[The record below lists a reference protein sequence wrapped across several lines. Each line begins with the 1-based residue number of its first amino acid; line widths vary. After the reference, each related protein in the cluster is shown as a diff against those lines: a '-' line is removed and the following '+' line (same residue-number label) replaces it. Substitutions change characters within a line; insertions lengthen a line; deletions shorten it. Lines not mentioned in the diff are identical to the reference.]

1 MSDKVDQKDKIGAS
15 AEKAYA
21 AAADAAVAAVTP
33 EAAPVAAPVVAK
45 PAEKVAD
52 KAENK
57 AADKPMALPALKPA
71 KRAAAAPVQ
80 AAAKPAPAPAKVAPK
95 AAAPAATPAPAA
107 IKAAKPAPVARR
119 SYVKRAAQAPAVK
132 PSSSTPA
139 LAVKAGP
146 ASAEPV
152 RASFASRNTP
162 SAAATPKP
170 AKVTAPQMRAA
181 VFAPKLSKETLMD
194 MTNTFT
200 DGFKTVVTDAQDKA
214 KAAYAK
220 STEAFGDYAEF
231 AKGNVEA
238 IVESGKILATGLQG
252 LGTDLVADTKQ
263 SVETL
268 TADVKQLA
276 AAKSPSE
283 LVKLQGDLV
292 RRNFDS
298 AVAYN
303 TKAGEAMLKLANEFF
318 VPISGRFSLAMDK
331 LGKAA

>member
-1 MSDKVDQKDKIGAS
+1 MSDKVDHKDKIGAS

-33 EAAPVAAPVVAK
+33 EAAPAPVAAKAP
-45 PAEKVAD
+45 EKVAA
-52 KAENK
+52 KAPEKGAEK
-57 AADKPMALPALKPA
+57 AGDKPMALPALKPG
-71 KRAAAAPVQ
+71 KRTAVAA
-80 AAAKPAPAPAKVAPK
+80 APAPAKVAPK
-95 AAAPAATPAPAA
+95 AAAPVAKPAPAA
-107 IKAAKPAPVARR
+107 IKPAKPAPIIR
-119 SYVKRAAQAPAVK
+119 KRAAKAPAIK
-132 PSSSTPA
+132 LPTPA

-146 ASAEPV
+146 ASTGPD
-152 RASFASRNTP
+152 RASIAGKDKP
-162 SAAATPKP
+162 SAAATSTP
-170 AKVTAPQMRAA
+170 AKAAVPQARAA
-181 VFAPKLSKETLMD
+181 LNTPGITKESIMD

-200 DGFKTVVTDAQDKA
+200 DGFKTVVSDAQDKA

-238 IVESGKILATGLQG
+238 IVESGKILASGLQG

-263 SVETL
+263 NVETL

-303 TKAGEAMLKLANEFF
+303 TKAGEAMLKLVNEVF
-318 VPISGRFSLAMDK
+318 VPISGRLSVAMDK

>member
-1 MSDKVDQKDKIGAS
+1 MSGKFDPKDKIGAS

-21 AAADAAVAAVTP
+21 AAADATVAAVTP
-33 EAAPVAAPVVAK
+33 EAAQAPAPVAAKAPEKA
-45 PAEKVAD
+45 AEKAGD
-52 KAENK
+52 T
-57 AADKPMALPALKPA
+57 PMALPALKPG
-71 KRAAAAPVQ
+71 KRAVATPVQ
-80 AAAKPAPAPAKVAPK
+80 AKNAPK
-95 AAAPAATPAPAA
+95 AAAPAAKPAPAS
-107 IKAAKPAPVARR
+107 IKSTRPAPVLRKASAKPAP
-119 SYVKRAAQAPAVK
+119 KAPSIT
-132 PSSSTPA
+132 PSTPA
-139 LAVKAGP
+139 LAVKAGHAGTGP
-146 ASAEPV
+146 LGADLAGKD
-152 RASFASRNTP
+152 TT
-162 SAAATPKP
+162 SAAAKADPTK
-170 AKVTAPQMRAA
+170 AAAPQPRTAINRSGI
-181 VFAPKLSKETLMD
+181 SKESIMD

-200 DGFKTVVTDAQDKA
+200 DGFKTVVSDAQDKA

-238 IVESGKILATGLQG
+238 IVESGKILATALQG
-252 LGTDLVADTKQ
+252 LGTELVADTKQ
-263 SVETL
+263 NVETL

-303 TKAGEAMLKLANEFF
+303 TKAGEAMLKLVNDVF
-318 VPISGRFSLAMDK
+318 VPISGRVSLAMDK

>member
-1 MSDKVDQKDKIGAS
+1 
-15 AEKAYA
+15 
-21 AAADAAVAAVTP
+21 
-33 EAAPVAAPVVAK
+33 
-45 PAEKVAD
+45 
-52 KAENK
+52 
-57 AADKPMALPALKPA
+57 
-71 KRAAAAPVQ
+71 
-80 AAAKPAPAPAKVAPK
+80 
-95 AAAPAATPAPAA
+95 
-107 IKAAKPAPVARR
+107 
-119 SYVKRAAQAPAVK
+119 
-132 PSSSTPA
+132 
-139 LAVKAGP
+139 
-146 ASAEPV
+146 
-152 RASFASRNTP
+152 
-162 SAAATPKP
+162 
-170 AKVTAPQMRAA
+170 
-181 VFAPKLSKETLMD
+181 MD

-200 DGFKTVVTDAQDKA
+200 DGFKTVVSDAQDKA

-263 SVETL
+263 NVETL
-268 TADVKQLA
+268 TADVKSLA

-303 TKAGEAMLKLANEFF
+303 TKAGEAMLKLVNEVF
-318 VPISGRFSLAMDK
+318 VPISSRMSLAMDK